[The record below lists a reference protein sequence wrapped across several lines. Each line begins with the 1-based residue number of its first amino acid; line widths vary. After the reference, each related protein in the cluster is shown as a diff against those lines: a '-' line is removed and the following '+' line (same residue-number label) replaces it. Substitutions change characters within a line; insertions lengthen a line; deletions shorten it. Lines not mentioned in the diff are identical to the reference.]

1 MMIEF
6 LCIYIHVVSITI
18 NIILLSTINIVL
30 LSTIDIMYVLTYDC
44 YYYSELL
51 CIYIYALAESPSGNK
66 TRQWELFCNWRFQWE
81 KSSIDGGCSIATF
94 EYQRVY
100 IISG

>member
-1 MMIEF
+1 MY
-6 LCIYIHVVSITI
+6 IYIYVVSITI

-51 CIYIYALAESPSGNK
+51 YIYIYALAESPSGNK

>member
-1 MMIEF
+1 MIAIIMMNY
-6 LCIYIHVVSITI
+6 CIYI
-18 NIILLSTINIVL
+18 L
-30 LSTIDIMYVLTYDC
+30 Y
-44 YYYSELL
+44 
-51 CIYIYALAESPSGNK
+51 IYIFALAESPSGNK

-81 KSSIDGGCSIATF
+81 KSSVDGGCSIAAF